1 MSHLNPFR
9 SHFSEPHRAI
19 RFSTALIALA
29 TATMASAQ
37 SSERPKPEEIE
48 TLFISDQYTYDDN
61 LFRLSESADL
71 SDPLNAGIVSR
82 EDYINRLTVGLGE
95 DLEIGRQVFSVQ
107 GRAQD
112 VRFADNDHLDHVAGQ
127 GMLNWDWLITD
138 ALTGNLGGRYH
149 RALADFAN
157 SRGVQKDVLE
167 TVSYDG
173 SVRFKLGPRW
183 AVFAGGQH
191 TETEHGLEL
200 RRADDFESDMVRGGL
215 QYTTPTQHTFAL
227 EYRFIDAS
235 FPNRLPTTESLE
247 SGDYEESGALA
258 RIAYTFSVH
267 TQLHAM
273 YGYVEREQTQS
284 EDERFSGNIWRAEL
298 AWQPRTKFS
307 TKLAAWRELKAYVDA
322 ESDYFISEGFSITP
336 SWSPI
341 RQLSFELALAWEDQE
356 YLGFDAL
363 DPGIVGRNDEVFSG
377 LATFVYSPNPSLD
390 FELSYRAFDRESNR
404 VLRQYDA
411 AVGGLSVRW
420 RIL

>member
-1 MSHLNPFR
+1 MSVPSIPRHCTFTLGTLMIGVAVA
-9 SHFSEPHRAI
+9 S
-19 RFSTALIALA
+19 
-29 TATMASAQ
+29 MAHAQ
-37 SSERPKPEEIE
+37 SRERPKPEEIE

-82 EDYINRLTVGLGE
+82 EDYVNRLTVGVGE
-95 DLEIGRQVFSVQ
+95 DLEVGRQVFSIQ
-107 GRAQD
+107 ARGQD
-112 VRFADNDHLDHVAGQ
+112 VRFDENDHLNHVAGQ
-127 GMLNWDWLITD
+127 GMLNWDWLVTD

-157 SRGVQKDVLE
+157 SRGTLKDVLE

-173 SVRFKLGPRW
+173 SVRLKLGPRW
-183 AVFAGGQH
+183 ALFAGGQH
-191 TETEHGLEL
+191 TETEHGLDL

-227 EYRFIDAS
+227 EYRFIDAA
-235 FPNRLPTTESLE
+235 FPNRLPSSEPLQ
-247 SGDYEESGALA
+247 SGDYEENGALA

-284 EDERFSGNIWRAEL
+284 EEQRFAGNVWRAEL
-298 AWQPRTKFS
+298 AWQPRIKFS
-307 TKLAAWRELKAYVDA
+307 TKLAAWRELKAYVDS
-322 ESDYFISEGFSITP
+322 ESDYFISEGVSVTP
-336 SWSPI
+336 TWSPI

-356 YLGFDAL
+356 YLGFDPL
-363 DPGIVGRNDEVFSG
+363 EPGIIGRNDEVFSG
-377 LATFVYSPNPSLD
+377 LATVVYSPKPSLD

-420 RIL
+420 RVL